1 MALQR
6 PKSVLFE
13 ALRSHDRDSIA
24 IMDTACGQHST
35 YATLLQDVQ
44 GFKQRLLEEI
54 GRTDISGARV
64 AFIVENGY
72 NYAG

>member
-24 IMDTACGQHST
+24 IMDTASEQHST
-35 YATLLQDVQ
+35 YATLLRDV
-44 GFKQRLLEEI
+44 
-54 GRTDISGARV
+54 
-64 AFIVENGY
+64 
-72 NYAG
+72 